1 MPRRAANGDESLNYL
16 LAICLDFG
24 DTLAD
29 EATEIKDETLT
40 TLRADLLPG
49 AADLVRALKRR
60 GYRLALVADG
70 RPGTY
75 LNVLSLYGLYD
86 LFDVHTISEPLG
98 VEKPHPRMFTH
109 TLEQLNISPK
119 DYRRTLMVGNNLE
132 RDVRGANEVGM
143 ISVWID
149 WAPRRSKIPADDS
162 QTPCYTI
169 KTPLELLDVIDR
181 IEHGAN
187 RT

>member
-1 MPRRAANGDESLNYL
+1 MNNL

-29 EATEIKDETLT
+29 EATEIKDETFT
-40 TLRADLLPG
+40 TLHADLLPG
-49 AADLVRALKRR
+49 AGDLMRALKRR
-60 GYRLALVADG
+60 GYKLALVADG

-75 LNVLSLYGLYD
+75 RNVLSRNGLYE
-86 LFDVHTISEPLG
+86 LFDVHTISEQLG

-109 TLEQLNISPK
+109 TLEQLGVLPQ
-119 DYRRTLMVGNNLE
+119 DYGRTLMVGNNLE
-132 RDVRGANEVGM
+132 RDVSGANQVGM

-149 WAPRRSKIPADDS
+149 WAPRRSKVPADAS
-162 QTPCYTI
+162 QIPGYTI
-169 KTPLELLDVIDR
+169 KMPLELLNVIDQ
-181 IEHGAN
+181 IEQGAN